1 MNKKIKIL
9 VGIGIILLLA
19 ALFPIK
25 LSSGIHSGTNDI
37 SVSIVKPYGYVY
49 VFDREIAP
57 LPSSHMPFKAIVI
70 GAVTV
75 VVNASDAEKVEF
87 YVDNELKFNDTTAPY
102 EWLWDEKLRP
112 PPMHELKVAGYG
124 GGSTASDEMKVLYVN
139 PFKH

>member
-1 MNKKIKIL
+1 MNREIKIL
-9 VGIGIILLLA
+9 AGIGIILLLTA
-19 ALFPIK
+19 FLPVK
-25 LSSGIHSGTNDI
+25 PSSGTNDI
-37 SVSIVKPYGYVY
+37 SVSIVKPYGHVY

-75 VVNASDAEKVEF
+75 VVNASNAEKVEF

-112 PPMHELKVAGYG
+112 PPMHELKVVGYG